1 MRRGLRAEAS
11 VTSLVLRSLRAGYWL
26 LEDVLSSLDKLSNCR
41 DEVMRQHIE
50 LARKR
55 ISSII
60 QKLGEGLEEAEVDF
74 PTRPSYEEIYRDAGS
89 LALEALMRMREAID
103 IIAANCSPDS
113 LYQVATHL
121 VELGGCARVFS
132 SFLKAYK
139 SIFEEEE
146 PHKFPKLKKALED
159 VAEDF
164 KVIERKHTSIVE
176 SLEKR

>member
-1 MRRGLRAEAS
+1 MRAEAS
-11 VTSLVLRSLRAGYWL
+11 VTSLVLRSLKASYWL
-26 LEDVLSSLDKLSNCR
+26 LEEVLSSLDKLNNCR
-41 DEVMRQHIE
+41 DEVMSQHIE

-60 QKLGEGLEEAEVDF
+60 QKLGEGLEEAGVNLS
-74 PTRPSYEEIYRDAGS
+74 TCPSYEEIYRDAGS
-89 LALEALMRMREAID
+89 LALEALMRIREATD

-113 LYQVATHL
+113 LYQVAPHL
-121 VELGGCARVFS
+121 VELGKCARVFS

-139 SIFEEEE
+139 SMFEEEE

-164 KVIERKHTSIVE
+164 EVIERKHTSIVE